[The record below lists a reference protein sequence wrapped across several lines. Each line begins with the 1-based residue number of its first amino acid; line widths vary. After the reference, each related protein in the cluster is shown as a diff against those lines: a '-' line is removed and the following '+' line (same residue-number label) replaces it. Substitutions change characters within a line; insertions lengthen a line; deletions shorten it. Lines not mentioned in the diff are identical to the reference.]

1 MEKISTSKN
10 WKARLEEI
18 AIQVYGSKGHDVKLV
33 ELSDGVVRHLEDDCF
48 CFLTNLSN
56 GHSVKAVL
64 DQTSNGNHILSIAY
78 DAHADAVHKALF
90 DEFKKEHNIPAMV
103 KSMVK

>member
-10 WKARLEEI
+10 WKARLEDI
-18 AIQVYGSKGHDVKLV
+18 AIQVYGSKGHDVV

-48 CFLTNLSN
+48 CFLPNLRK

-64 DQTSNGNHILSIAY
+64 YQTSKGNYILVIAY

>member
-18 AIQVYGSKGHDVKLV
+18 AIQVYGSKGNNVV
-33 ELSDGVVRHLEDDCF
+33 ELTDGVVKKLEDTF
-48 CFLTNLSN
+48 FLHNLRN

-64 DQTSNGNHILSIAY
+64 YQTSLGNHILSITY
-78 DAHADAVHKALF
+78 DAHADAAHKELLE
-90 DEFKKEHNIPAMV
+90 EFKKEHNIPTMV
-103 KSMVK
+103 KSMLNK

>member
-18 AIQVYGSKGHDVKLV
+18 AIQVYGSKGHDVV
-33 ELSDGVVRHLEDDCF
+33 ELTDGVVKKLEDTF
-48 CFLTNLSN
+48 FLHNLRN
-56 GHSVKAVL
+56 GHSVKTVL
-64 DQTSNGNHILSIAY
+64 DQTSKGNHILSITY
-78 DAHADAVHKALF
+78 DAHADAAHKALLE
-90 DEFKKEHNIPAMV
+90 EFKKEYNIPAMV